1 LKTSASSWQE
11 RRDHYGGRGANCC
24 LRKIILILDEIM
36 ERDGF
41 KLFFASLQELCH
53 FAEPEDAS
61 KPSRDFDFKGIPA
74 QLTKDPAT
82 FRNPTDLPFL

>member
-11 RRDHYGGRGANCC
+11 RRDHYGGRGANCS
-24 LRKIILILDEIM
+24 LRKNILILDEIM

-41 KLFFASLQELCH
+41 KLFFELSYVTLQSQKTL
-53 FAEPEDAS
+53 
-61 KPSRDFDFKGIPA
+61 RIPA

-82 FRNPTDLPFL
+82 FRNRSNLPFL